1 MDAKRVGDLQRLC
14 RDVDVFFYT
23 TRQGANAAV
32 FNGAGDGLDGFK
44 ITRRRDREACFHDIN
59 THALKGQGNLQLL
72 FRAQAGL

>member
-32 FNGAGDGLDGFK
+32 FIWGGSG
-44 ITRRRDREACFHDIN
+44 
-59 THALKGQGNLQLL
+59 
-72 FRAQAGL
+72 

>member
-23 TRQGANAAV
+23 TRRGANATV
-32 FNGAGDGLDGFK
+32 FDGAGDGLDRFK
-44 ITRRRDREACFHDIN
+44 ITRRRDREAYFM
-59 THALKGQGNLQLL
+59 TSTPMRSRAGNLQLL